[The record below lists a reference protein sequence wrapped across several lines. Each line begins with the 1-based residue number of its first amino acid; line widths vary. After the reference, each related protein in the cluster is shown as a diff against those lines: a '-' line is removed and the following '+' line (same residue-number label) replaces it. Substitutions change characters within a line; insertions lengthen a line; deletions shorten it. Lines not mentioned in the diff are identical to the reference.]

1 MRSFLIACALAPACL
16 LSAGAFAHVT
26 LENQQ
31 AVAGSTYKA
40 IFRVPHACGQS
51 PTTAIRVQIPDGVT
65 SVLPQPKPGWQ
76 LATVKAKLAT
86 PISDGHGGQI
96 TEGVREVVWSG
107 GKLQHDHY
115 DEFVMRAALPDKPN
129 STIYFPVVQD
139 CEQGVNRWI
148 EIPEAGK
155 TSSDYKQPAPQL
167 RLTPKP

>member
-40 IFRVPHACGQS
+40 IFRVGHGCGES
-51 PTTAIRVQIPDGVT
+51 PTIRIRVQIPDGVL
-65 SVLPQPKPGWQ
+65 SVTPQPKPGWQ
-76 LATVKAKLAT
+76 LETVKAKLAT
-86 PISDGHGGQI
+86 PVSNGHGGQI
-96 TEGVREVVWSG
+96 TDAVREVVWSG
-107 GKLQHDHY
+107 GKLPNDHY
-115 DEFVMRAALPDKPN
+115 DEFVLRAALPDKPGT
-129 STIYFPVVQD
+129 TIYFPVVQD
-139 CEQGVNRWI
+139 CEQGANRWI

-155 TSSDYKQPAPQL
+155 TVGDYKQPAAQL